1 MANAGRLAGM
11 TLADLARQNH
21 IPVPANLQG
30 HKGWIGDLLETALG
44 SNAGNRA
51 APDFLHLG
59 VELKTIP
66 VDLTG
71 KPVESTYVCSIPLMQ
86 VDLDWHQSV
95 VWQKLQRVLWIPV
108 ASDSTDSLAARRIGT
123 PLLWSPSTKQAAEL
137 QQDWLDIMETII
149 QGRVESLDARRG
161 RWLQVR
167 PKAASSRERCWAID
181 ENGERFQTLPR
192 GFYLRAGFTRQILQE
207 YFNPSA

>member
-1 MANAGRLAGM
+1 
-11 TLADLARQNH
+11 
-21 IPVPANLQG
+21 
-30 HKGWIGDLLETALG
+30 
-44 SNAGNRA
+44 
-51 APDFLHLG
+51 
-59 VELKTIP
+59 
-66 VDLTG
+66 
-71 KPVESTYVCSIPLMQ
+71 
-86 VDLDWHQSV
+86 
-95 VWQKLQRVLWIPV
+95 
-108 ASDSTDSLAARRIGT
+108 
-123 PLLWSPSTKQAAEL
+123 
-137 QQDWLDIMETII
+137 METII